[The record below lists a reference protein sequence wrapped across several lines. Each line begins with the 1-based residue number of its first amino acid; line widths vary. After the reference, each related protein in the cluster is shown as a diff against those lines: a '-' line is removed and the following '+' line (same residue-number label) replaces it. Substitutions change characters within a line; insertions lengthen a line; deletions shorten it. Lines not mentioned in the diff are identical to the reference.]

1 MVKSVRGLPW
11 KTSPEETGE
20 GAKLPEPLVV
30 RQDVTEGLL
39 PPTREVVRPEVIPP
53 RRVYIRQAELDAHGY
68 TAGCDACAAI
78 REGRARAGIN
88 HSEHCRKRITDAMK
102 ATSAGQARLDREG
115 QREQEFFEKVRESE
129 EKRRKADTSQ
139 EASQPKLKETPQSA
153 QRKPL
158 TIARQ
163 PPLGQYTIGGSS
175 SCRPSGVAASAT
187 PPTGQKREGD
197 GGDDEQRAEVPPTET
212 RSEPQKRKAPENTE
226 GMIEEIITQ
235 EREDFILSVQ
245 GKTKPT
251 CDLEDDLWEEK
262 FFDENT
268 GKQLPPEGVKQ
279 ARMEEIETI
288 KSMGVWEVIPRPP
301 GEKTIGTRWIDINK
315 GDSLHMKL
323 RSRLVAQ
330 ELKRKKGYKEGE
342 DQVAWTDFFAAM
354 PPLSSLRALFTLATT
369 SEVPDKTGKLTRMDK
384 NGEVCVLFVD
394 VKKAHF
400 WSPVRRR
407 LLVELPPEAGE
418 DKTKVGLLKRSL
430 YGTRDAPSN
439 WEHAIKDVM
448 ESIGFN
454 QGVSNPCLYV
464 HDEFSLRCNVHGDDF
479 TVVGSY
485 DKLRWLIQNLKKAW
499 TIEVRGILARP
510 GSRLPNICH
519 QISVLNRLISWTEH
533 GIELEADPRHVELVL
548 EQAASVTTPLVK
560 SKGDE
565 EESPLTDQEAGYYRS
580 IAMRIGFL
588 SMDRPDMLRTVREL
602 AKGLKS
608 PTSFHWTLLKRAA
621 RYLKGVPRLLQLI
634 PNQDSFST
642 IQAWSDTDHAGCVR
656 TRKSTTGTVIQL
668 GRSVIKATAKGQA
681 VIALSSRE
689 AEYYGLISTAS
700 AALGEQA
707 MLEDWNISC
716 PVYVNMDATTGISI
730 GSRRGLG
737 KVKHIA
743 TCYLW
748 VQDLVDRQR
757 IRLRKVNTGD
767 MLADIMTKPLDAGT
781 IRKFLSRMG
790 FNPRDGRHKLSL
802 KV

>member
-1 MVKSVRGLPW
+1 
-11 KTSPEETGE
+11 
-20 GAKLPEPLVV
+20 
-30 RQDVTEGLL
+30 
-39 PPTREVVRPEVIPP
+39 
-53 RRVYIRQAELDAHGY
+53 
-68 TAGCDACAAI
+68 
-78 REGRARAGIN
+78 
-88 HSEHCRKRITDAMK
+88 MK

-139 EASQPKLKETPQSA
+139 EASQPKLKETPPSA

-175 SCRPSGVAASAT
+175 SSRPSGVAASAT
-187 PPTGQKREGD
+187 PPTGQKRKGD
-197 GGDDEQRAEVPPTET
+197 GGGDEQRAEVPPTET

-279 ARMEEIETI
+279 ARLEEIETI
-288 KSMGVWEVIPRPP
+288 KSMGVWEVIPRPL

-315 GDSLHMKL
+315 GDSLRMKL

-369 SEVPDKTGKLTRMDK
+369 SEAPDKTGKLTRMDK
-384 NGEVCVLFVD
+384 NGEVCVLFID

-407 LLVELPPEAGE
+407 LLVELHPEAGE

-479 TVVGSY
+479 TVVGS
-485 DKLRWLIQNLKKAW
+485 LSMAHS
-499 TIEVRGILARP
+499 EF
-510 GSRLPNICH
+510 
-519 QISVLNRLISWTEH
+519 
-533 GIELEADPRHVELVL
+533 
-548 EQAASVTTPLVK
+548 
-560 SKGDE
+560 
-565 EESPLTDQEAGYYRS
+565 EESL
-580 IAMRIGFL
+580 
-588 SMDRPDMLRTVREL
+588 
-602 AKGLKS
+602 
-608 PTSFHWTLLKRAA
+608 
-621 RYLKGVPRLLQLI
+621 
-634 PNQDSFST
+634 
-642 IQAWSDTDHAGCVR
+642 DHRGSWHSGT
-656 TRKSTTGTVIQL
+656 TRF
-668 GRSVIKATAKGQA
+668 
-681 VIALSSRE
+681 
-689 AEYYGLISTAS
+689 AS
-700 AALGEQA
+700 AKHLSPDLSPQ
-707 MLEDWNISC
+707 
-716 PVYVNMDATTGISI
+716 SI
-730 GSRRGLG
+730 N
-737 KVKHIA
+737 
-743 TCYLW
+743 
-748 VQDLVDRQR
+748 LVDRTWDR
-757 IRLRKVNTGD
+757 IR
-767 MLADIMTKPLDAGT
+767 
-781 IRKFLSRMG
+781 S
-790 FNPRDGRHKLSL
+790 
-802 KV
+802 